1 MKRGR
6 DEKMVTTPEEARL
19 RAVVLASELAEED
32 EPSLNYA
39 VPKLIKKRLG
49 RGVYRDTYIID
60 DVDAARIYLAH
71 FAASRFL
78 NQQMEDFIDS
88 AGSGG
93 YGDVDEGDWEAAG
106 IVPEQSHNY
115 VIANAVAD
123 PLESKWDDVQTN
135 WIAKNFEASDYTLV
149 VNLEQDSESFDEMFQ
164 KHVHEP
170 AQDDDPDIT
179 EAALMEYINNFVDS
193 MIDGNYSDD
202 E

>member
-1 MKRGR
+1 MKRDR
-6 DEKMVTTPEEARL
+6 
-19 RAVVLASELAEED
+19 EED

-39 VPKLIKKRLG
+39 VPKLIKKRRG

-78 NQQMEDFIDS
+78 NQQMEDFIER
-88 AGSGG
+88 AGSSG
-93 YGDVDEGDWEAAG
+93 YGDVDEGDWEAEG

-123 PLESKWDDVQTN
+123 PLESKWDIVEKN
-135 WIAKNFEASDYTLV
+135 WIAKNFEASKYTLV
-149 VNLEQDSESFDEMFQ
+149 VNLEEESESFDDMFQ

-179 EAALMEYINNFVDS
+179 EEALMAYINNFVDS
-193 MIDGNYSDD
+193 MMDGNYGDD

>member
-6 DEKMVTTPEEARL
+6 DGRLVLTQEGGKDEA
-19 RAVVLASELAEED
+19 
-32 EPSLNYA
+32 SLNYA
-39 VPKLIKKRLG
+39 VPKLIKKRRAG
-49 RGVYRDTYIID
+49 TRVYSDKYIID

-78 NQQMEDFIDS
+78 NQQLEEFYDS
-88 AGSGG
+88 AGMGG
-93 YGDVDEGDWEAAG
+93 YGDVDEGGWETAG
-106 IVPEQSHNY
+106 ISPEKSHNY
-115 VIANAVAD
+115 VIANAVAE

-149 VNLEQDSESFDEMFQ
+149 VNLEQESDSLDEMYE
-164 KHVHEP
+164 KHVQEP

-179 EAALMEYINNFVDS
+179 EAALMEYLNNFVDS
-193 MIDGNYSDD
+193 MINGNYGDD